1 MNIDC
6 IRNSI
11 ERVYDRHFCYVTVL
25 FYYSPRHVTNDAGL
39 IVGGNVTLIIN
50 DPTFVASATGLDNGS
65 RYNPNVVFSF
75 FVHIDSPLIGINDDV
90 FIVKVS
96 SGARCIDTRLFCLTL
111 ASPANT
117 CPLSLIRGKLPVL
130 MR

>member
-65 RYNPNVVFSF
+65 RYNPNVVCSF
-75 FVHIDSPLIGINDDV
+75 FVLIDPPLIGINDDV
-90 FIVKVS
+90 FIVKRHREHAALIHVFSVLHLPLPPIRVHSPS
-96 SGARCIDTRLFCLTL
+96 SVG
-111 ASPANT
+111 N
-117 CPLSLIRGKLPVL
+117 CPS
-130 MR
+130 